1 MTTKRIY
8 VCYGS
13 AMGCDLFLS
22 PSHILSQNQT
32 LFRHGRITDGLLI
45 IPLNPFKALFLGDRT
60 RFFQTFSGWVTFMK
74 VVAFWGMC
82 CGYLL
87 MPFWTFFIAT
97 SLGPCLCH
105 FVCRFDVAGS
115 SFRENAMCAF
125 FYSEVQVYTWF
136 RCHSQV
142 TTLKHITTSCR
153 VKTKEK

>member
-1 MTTKRIY
+1 MPWLRDGMRF
-8 VCYGS
+8 VP
-13 AMGCDLFLS
+13 FP
-22 PSHILSQNQT
+22 PSHPFTTSKSSQAWKNNWW
-32 LFRHGRITDGLLI
+32 FVNH
-45 IPLNPFKALFLGDRT
+45 PFKAFFLGIELGYSKL
-60 RFFQTFSGWVTFMK
+60 FQGWKWHWVTYMK

-115 SFRENAMCAF
+115 SFRQNAMCAF
-125 FYSEVQVYTWF
+125 FSQRYRYINDLDVIHPQV
-136 RCHSQV
+136 
-142 TTLKHITTSCR
+142 TLKHITTSCR